1 MKITPLEIRQKSFEK
16 KMRGYDKD
24 EVNAFLQSLS
34 QEWERT
40 LDETKE
46 MRIRLETTEREV
58 NKLREVESSLFKT
71 LKTAEDTGAS
81 VIEQANKTAELILR
95 ENQMNADAVINEA
108 KRRAKN
114 TIEEAESISKQMLA
128 EMEDRLKSLGQHYKN
143 LELHKENLLADLKR
157 LANETIDRIDRAKA
171 ASREFDPDQHLA
183 MAKRE
188 SKKSLFPNAEVEAE
202 MKESVQEVKTN
213 VEPTVTKAATEPEPA
228 PVVPVEPAKPTM
240 AEAMKI
246 QRSFFDE
253 IQ

>member
-1 MKITPLEIRQKSFEK
+1 MKITPLEIRQKEFER

-71 LKTAEDTGAS
+71 LKTAEDTGAN

-95 ENQMNADAVINEA
+95 ENQMNADALINEA

-114 TIEEAESISKQMLA
+114 TIEEAEAISKQMLA
-128 EMEDRLKSLGQHYKN
+128 EMEERLKSLGQHYKN
-143 LELHKENLLADLKR
+143 LELHKENLLSDLKR

-183 MAKRE
+183 LAKRE
-188 SKKSLFPNAEVEAE
+188 TKKSLFPNAEVEAE
-202 MKESVQEVKTN
+202 MKQPSTTVKPVAESVQ
-213 VEPTVTKAATEPEPA
+213 PEPV
-228 PVVPVEPAKPTM
+228 PIPVETKPTM